1 MTSST
6 AVLDYLK
13 LPEDEYHDFKQRW
26 HNDNSELVRDILNF
40 VNTVHHDDCYI
51 FFGVA
56 DDGTIIGVNEDINR
70 KDIETLTDLLHKLY
84 LSTNSQ
90 IKVKVDTQ
98 LIEDK
103 EIDILTIFD
112 TNLVPIYL
120 TKEYKPKGT
129 KGLSAGLVYSRNG
142 AINTPRNESTS
153 FEKLN
158 SLFKKYNKMDTSIQ
172 ERYKQVLTDNKNW
185 SYIEND
191 EGTFFIYNLNPDFY
205 MRFYVDTQNRYQVDA
220 YSLNQMDCKI
230 SWYVLEIR
238 YRHLTIFERL
248 LNFLDG
254 GRVLVPSPNLTSFE
268 SWDRGGS
275 YYYIFK
281 DSLDYLLLTFLA
293 VVFPVI
299 DSYSLQRFKESVVIL
314 ENKEV
319 QKRLHDKV
327 NSIYSIQQ
335 IQELTTASD
344 IDSYYEQHIA
354 GKISDIS
361 ISEMSYML
369 RQKKITDLLNRT
381 LSEKFNKSLDN

>member
-1 MTSST
+1 
-6 AVLDYLK
+6 
-13 LPEDEYHDFKQRW
+13 
-26 HNDNSELVRDILNF
+26 
-40 VNTVHHDDCYI
+40 
-51 FFGVA
+51 
-56 DDGTIIGVNEDINR
+56 
-70 KDIETLTDLLHKLY
+70 
-84 LSTNSQ
+84 
-90 IKVKVDTQ
+90 
-98 LIEDK
+98 
-103 EIDILTIFD
+103 
-112 TNLVPIYL
+112 
-120 TKEYKPKGT
+120 
-129 KGLSAGLVYSRNG
+129 
-142 AINTPRNESTS
+142 
-153 FEKLN
+153 
-158 SLFKKYNKMDTSIQ
+158 
-172 ERYKQVLTDNKNW
+172 
-185 SYIEND
+185 
-191 EGTFFIYNLNPDFY
+191 